1 MAGGAKTSGPKMDED
16 YQAEDDHR
24 TLQRAA
30 DVMADPDRMQRVTNR
45 HAKMSAALT
54 SMASTI
60 GKGIKKPRS
69 KRQIAKLA
77 ILRRQRTGR

>member
-1 MAGGAKTSGPKMDED
+1 MAGAKVSAPKMDED

-24 TLQRAA
+24 MLQRAA
-30 DVMADPDRMQRVTNR
+30 EVMADPDRMKRVTNR
-45 HAKMSAALT
+45 HAKMTSALS

-77 ILRRQRTGR
+77 IMRRQSGRSR